1 MCAES
6 VATENFAAAL
16 IPPIEASAPDD
27 VRDVIPLPGYRLA
40 VRFHDG
46 TAGTVD
52 MAAMITAP
60 TAGVFARLR
69 DPVEFA
75 RVHVLYGVVTW
86 PGELDLAPDAM
97 HDALAATGEWVLG
110 AVLS

>member
-6 VATENFAAAL
+6 VTAENIPAIL
-16 IPPIEASAPDD
+16 IPPIEATSPDD

-46 TAGTVD
+46 TSGIVD
-52 MAAMITAP
+52 MSALIVGP
-60 TAGVFARLR
+60 NAGVFARLR
-69 DPVEFA
+69 DPAMFA

-86 PGELDLAPDAM
+86 PGEIDLAPDAM
-97 HDALAATGEWVLG
+97 HEALASRGEWVLD
-110 AVLS
+110 

>member
-6 VATENFAAAL
+6 VATEDFTAAL
-16 IPPIEASAPDD
+16 IPPIEATASDD

-52 MAAMITAP
+52 MAALISSP
-60 TAGVFARLR
+60 GAGVFAKLR
-69 DPVEFA
+69 DPAFFA

-86 PGELDLAPDAM
+86 PGEIDLAPDAM
-97 HDALAATGEWVLG
+97 HDALVTNGEWVL
-110 AVLS
+110 A